1 MKLNLKF
8 GKLSFQ
14 FGSRPATAQRPTVAG
29 SRAVPAE
36 RSNAPTLQRST
47 GNPIQAWLRGAE
59 NNGTDANA
67 VLVSPYQQS
76 VWVYTVVSALA
87 QTVSAIPFR
96 ISRGGR
102 SGDTLLTEGAVVDL
116 FNHPHQILRH
126 FRQRLYPVFHVVARR
141 YATYIALPSG
151 RFWRQ
156 RGRKS
161 TGWSRLWRVPYRIL
175 SPISQPLS

>member
-1 MKLNLKF
+1 MKLNLKL

-96 ISRGGR
+96 ISRGGP

-116 FNHPHQILRH
+116 FNHPHQYLNRFRFWEFIVTWYCLRGEV
-126 FRQRLYPVFHVVARR
+126 FLVALDKSGAVLPIRRRQS
-141 YATYIALPSG
+141 ALPSG
-151 RFWRQ
+151 AQ
-156 RGRKS
+156 
-161 TGWSRLWRVPYRIL
+161 VP
-175 SPISQPLS
+175 PAHP